1 MSQNE
6 SRGPLADKLPTHQP
20 PPRLERRALETLTKR
35 GLVAPQASGGRV
47 SSAWR
52 TGLMIAAGIVLFAS
66 GALWQRM
73 SARGATSPTD
83 LRPRYALLLYGA
95 LTESAEAEQVRVD
108 EYRRWL
114 GRIAADGRYVA
125 GEKLRDGAR
134 ELTSAGAV
142 DRPTAAAES
151 LAGFFIVS
159 ASTPAEAESIARSC
173 PHIRHGGK
181 VVLRAIDPT

>member
-1 MSQNE
+1 VSQNE

-20 PPRLERRALETLTKR
+20 PPELERRVLETLAKR
-35 GLVAPQASGGRV
+35 GLVGRRTAGGRV
-47 SSAWR
+47 SRAWR
-52 TGLMIAAGIVLFAS
+52 TALMIAAGMVFFAS
-66 GALWQRM
+66 GALWQRV
-73 SARGATSPTD
+73 SARGASSTTD
-83 LRPRYALLLYGA
+83 VRSRYALLLYGA
-95 LTESAEAEQVRVD
+95 LTESAEAEQARVD

-114 GRIAADGRYVA
+114 GSIAADGRYVA

-134 ELTSAGAV
+134 ELTSAGAI
-142 DRPTAAAES
+142 DRPTADAES